1 MCAPQTR
8 PLSPLWMVND
18 FIVAVLYHSFLQ
30 TVLICVFDLFVHGV
44 RARVHVNYKQKPQTD
59 KIPNILHK
67 IAHKKKHFIVV
78 VIWATNVKKNLPTVL
93 YYRELECV
101 NNCNCVNISTQKRNT
116 KENK

>member
-1 MCAPQTR
+1 
-8 PLSPLWMVND
+8 MVND

-67 IAHKKKHFIVV
+67 IAHKKKTFHRRRHLSHKCEEKF
-78 VIWATNVKKNLPTVL
+78 TKGFVL
-93 YYRELECV
+93 
-101 NNCNCVNISTQKRNT
+101 S
-116 KENK
+116 